1 MMTPALAIAWTIWR
15 RHRWGL
21 LAASGCVAATVIG
34 SAVIRAA
41 LDPPEALQAC
51 AITIIPLAAVAM
63 YLAGVFAYGFDID
76 VAATGT
82 AFPGRMFTLPVRTV
96 ALAGWPMAF
105 GGAAVGLLW
114 VVTAGLI
121 LRPAGLDA
129 PVWWPALVLAAELT
143 WVQTVMWWPFGL
155 PLLRVLVGMLLVHV
169 PVSGTMLALK
179 LDVPEPYL
187 LAFLGVTLVGGA
199 GAAWVGVARSRR
211 GAMSQWAWLSRP
223 GRATARAE
231 MRRGFRSP
239 DQALRWFERRRHGTV
254 VPLIVAVML
263 PLCLLPLFLDDNT
276 PPILA
281 RTLGL
286 TFLVPVFFA
295 GMAGGTVGKN
305 NPWVRESYGVSS
317 YAATRPVTT
326 AQMVAAK
333 LRAGTVCA
341 FLSWGIVAIAVT
353 TAVFLSGTHRLIGTM
368 IDAWLAARPA
378 AEVAATIVVVAALL
392 LLWTWKRTVE
402 SMVVGLTGRE
412 WFDKG
417 STLAGVFAAF
427 GGVSF
432 GLWLLIHPEYHAAFR
447 DLAPWLMAVAVAL
460 KLSLAG
466 LAIRALRR
474 KRLVSDRTLVVMG
487 ATWVAVAGSLI
498 GLLLWVIPTGF
509 VPATTVV
516 MGVMLLM
523 PLARLS
529 SMPLA
534 LDWNRHR

>member
-1 MMTPALAIAWTIWR
+1 MMTPALAIGWTIWR

-21 LAASGCVAATVIG
+21 VAASGCVAVTVIV
-34 SAVIRAA
+34 SAIIRAV
-41 LDPPEALQAC
+41 LDPVEAMQAC
-51 AITIIPLAAVAM
+51 AMVIIPLVAVAM
-63 YLAGVFAYGFDID
+63 YFAGVFAYGFDID
-76 VAATGT
+76 VAANGT
-82 AFPGRMFTLPVRTV
+82 AFPGRMFTLPVRTG

-129 PVWWPALVLAAELT
+129 PVWWPALVAAAQLT
-143 WVQTVMWWPFGL
+143 WVQAVMWWPFGL
-155 PLLRVLVGMLLVHV
+155 AFLRVLVGMLVVHV

-179 LDVPEPYL
+179 LEIPEPYL
-187 LAFLGVTLVGGA
+187 LVFLGVALVSGV
-199 GAAWVGVARSRR
+199 GAALVGVARSRR
-211 GAMSQWAWLSRP
+211 GSISHWAWLSRP
-223 GRATARAE
+223 GRATAPAE
-231 MRRGFRSP
+231 MRRPFYSP
-239 DQALRWFERRRHGTV
+239 GQALRWFERRRHGTV
-254 VPLIVAVML
+254 VPLIVAVIM

-305 NPWVRESYGVSS
+305 NPWVREYYGVSS

-333 LRAGTVCA
+333 LRAGTGCTL
-341 FLSWGIVAIAVT
+341 LSWGIVAMAVT
-353 TAVFLSGTHRLIGTM
+353 TALFLSGTHRLIGTM
-368 IDAWLAARPA
+368 IDAWLAARAA
-378 AEVAATIVVVAALL
+378 AEVIATAVVVAVLL

-402 SMVVGLTGRE
+402 SLVVGLTGRE
-412 WFDKG
+412 WFVKG

-427 GGVSF
+427 GGLSF
-432 GLWLLIHPEYHAAFR
+432 GLWLLIRPEYHDTVR
-447 DLAPWLMAVAVAL
+447 ELAPWLMAVAVGL
-460 KLSLAG
+460 KLLLAG

-474 KRLVSDRTLVVMG
+474 KRLVSDRTLAVIG
-487 ATWVAVAGSLI
+487 ATWIAVASSLV
-498 GLLLWVIPTGF
+498 GLLAWVIPGGF
-509 VPATTVV
+509 VPATTLL
-516 MGVMLLM
+516 MGVVLLM

-529 SMPLA
+529 AMPLA